1 MKTSATLTFTRLDHI
16 ISVQD
21 IMTQEKALKRAD
33 TIENATH
40 LFKEYDVVPY
50 PKAGKI
56 RGFFRR
62 KIEELIYLRPENLIS
77 DSTSLLDLPQ
87 LLEQDSF
94 RFVISAN
101 EIAGY
106 VHYSDLNEP
115 PMKIPLFVLFQ
126 EMEKSLWDRIKGRI
140 TEDIIHEVFKNQ
152 AKEYVKER
160 NKARRSN
167 VNVDTGWTGVFCLPA
182 ILSLAWHF
190 KEFKK
195 IELSDDKI
203 KLLRTIRNKI
213 AHADRNLIN
222 GHADI
227 RQLVEAIHLCE
238 AVSKS

>member
-1 MKTSATLTFTRLDHI
+1 MKTSVTLNFAKLEHI

-40 LFKEYDVVPY
+40 LFKKYDVVPY

-56 RGFFRR
+56 QGFFRR
-62 KIEELIYLRPENLIS
+62 TIEELIYLRPENLIS

-106 VHYSDLNEP
+106 VHYSDLNDP

-140 TEDIIHEVFKNQ
+140 TEDIIHEVFKDQ
-152 AKEYVKER
+152 AKKYVKKR
-160 NKARRSN
+160 DKARRSN
-167 VNVDTGWTGVFCLPA
+167 VNVDTGWTGVFCLPD
-182 ILSLAWHF
+182 ILRLARHF
-190 KEFKK
+190 KE

-203 KLLRTIRNKI
+203 ELLQTIRNNI
-213 AHADRNLIN
+213 AHADKNLIN

-238 AVSKS
+238 AVSKSC